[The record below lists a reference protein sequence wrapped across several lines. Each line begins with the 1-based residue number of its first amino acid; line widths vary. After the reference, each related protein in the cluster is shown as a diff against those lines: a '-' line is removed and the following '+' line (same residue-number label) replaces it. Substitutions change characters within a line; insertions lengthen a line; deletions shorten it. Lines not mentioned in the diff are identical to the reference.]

1 MLLMF
6 RPISTVLSSAKL
18 LGRLPANTRSLPN
31 YQATSV
37 RFFHQTSRIMAPS
50 WTHLIRF
57 IAEEDGQIHLGNID
71 AKKYPDVG
79 LSTFK
84 GEKISAE
91 LVSGSVFDG
100 VVTGK
105 TMTVKQLLSPI
116 AMHEVPIIRCLGLN
130 YRDHAKEANMPI
142 PDVPVLFI
150 KPRTAVNG
158 PFPAKIN
165 VPKIAQDGTSDYEA
179 EMTFVMAKDGK
190 DIKEDEW
197 QDYVLGYTCSNDVS
211 ARAQQFKNSQWS
223 FSKGLDGSCPIGPV
237 LVAPSVIGDPHAL
250 SIKAIHNGNVVQDS
264 NTREMIFNIPQ
275 TLSFLSSG
283 TTLEKG
289 TLIMTG
295 TGPGIGAM
303 RDPKVV
309 LNHGDD
315 MRVEMENIGT
325 LINEVYYE

>member
-1 MLLMF
+1 MF
-6 RPISTVLSSAKL
+6 RLKLSVSSSVKL
-18 LGRLPANTRSLPN
+18 LGRLPAQRRTLPN
-31 YQATSV
+31 HQATSP
-37 RFFHQTSRIMAPS
+37 RCFHQTSRNMAPG

-57 IAEEDGQIHLGNID
+57 VAEEDGQIHLGNID
-71 AKKYPDVG
+71 AKKYPDIG

-84 GEKISAE
+84 GEKVSAQ
-91 LVSGSVFDG
+91 LVSGSAFDG

-105 TMTVKQLLSPI
+105 TLTVKQLLSPI

-237 LVAPSVIGDPHAL
+237 LVAGSAIGDPHAL

-264 NTREMIFNIPQ
+264 NTR
-275 TLSFLSSG
+275 
-283 TTLEKG
+283 
-289 TLIMTG
+289 
-295 TGPGIGAM
+295 
-303 RDPKVV
+303 
-309 LNHGDD
+309 
-315 MRVEMENIGT
+315 
-325 LINEVYYE
+325 